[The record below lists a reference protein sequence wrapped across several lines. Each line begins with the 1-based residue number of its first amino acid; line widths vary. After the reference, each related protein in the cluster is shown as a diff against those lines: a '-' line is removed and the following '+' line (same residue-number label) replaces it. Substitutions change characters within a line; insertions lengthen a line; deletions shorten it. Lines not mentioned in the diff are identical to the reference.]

1 MTPVLNGAE
10 TKGTVGPMF
19 TRLAKT
25 HKVQFSEI
33 LVQKKRK
40 KGDAFCDNLK
50 EFEFGKHFGEGE
62 EKEEEEEQQQQQ

>member
-33 LVQKKRK
+33 LVQ
-40 KGDAFCDNLK
+40 N
-50 EFEFGKHFGEGE
+50 E
-62 EKEEEEEQQQQQ
+62 